1 MSPDYREKA
10 TWTRL
15 WIAIGSGLFLLALL
29 ISAVAVP
36 QLRLLH
42 LLQALIYVVVIIY
55 GRRDNSY
62 ALGAGF
68 TIAAAWNG
76 LETFGPHLVQTGAV
90 MIWSY
95 LHNGRAEHLETMMV
109 PVGAAGH
116 LILMIACFAALV
128 QHVQSDKRWWKF
140 AAGGLSVLAYFVLI
154 IAIARP
160 R

>member
-1 MSPDYREKA
+1 MSPDHRGKA
-10 TWTRL
+10 NWTRL
-15 WIAIGSGLFLLALL
+15 WIAIGSGLFLVALL

-42 LLQALIYVVVIIY
+42 LLQALIYVVVIVC
-55 GRRDNSY
+55 GRRDNTY

-68 TIAAAWNG
+68 TIAAAWNS

-90 MIWSY
+90 MIWSFI
-95 LHNGRAEHLETMMV
+95 HHGRAEHWEAMMV

-116 LILMIACFAALV
+116 LILMIACFVALV
-128 QHVQSDKRWWKF
+128 YHVQSDKRWWKF
-140 AAGGLSVLAYFVLI
+140 ATGGLLVLAYFVLI
-154 IAIARP
+154 VAIARP